1 MRLMMGNKSLY
12 AIHMTIL
19 VMLFQLLSP
28 AASALISESQGN
40 GKFAVVCTIQGY
52 QQVWIGD
59 DNTPQHA
66 DNSNCPICL
75 LALSSLDVISPNTE
89 SVNKRFDEG
98 VIDTSAIQKNT
109 QLSDL
114 FQSFAIRAPPFF
126 S

>member
-12 AIHMTIL
+12 AIRMTIL

-28 AASALISESQGN
+28 AASALIAGSQEN

-52 QQVWIGD
+52 QQVWIEA
-59 DNTPQHA
+59 DNPPQHA
-66 DNSNCPICL
+66 DTLNCPICL

-89 SVNKRFDEG
+89 SAINRVDEG

-109 QLSDL
+109 QLSNL
-114 FQSFAIRAPPFF
+114 FQSFAIRAPPLF